1 MNLSMLVRFG
11 RSARLGAAALAVM
24 TVLACKPSVEG
35 ETRTWDQNRLTLQEW
50 TGKFPNFRPAI
61 EGRLAEAQAEF
72 DAAKGIGDADERA
85 NKMREAN
92 NKLSTLTSA
101 FQEIDRKIRE
111 YETLKNDPALLR
123 LPGTILM
130 PAMNASQAMLADARR
145 RLDGPVSNA
154 GEAVGRLRDASAGIS
169 RAMTPLQQA
178 RSQANQPQ
186 QPGQPGQPG
195 MGQPPGQAGMGQP
208 GMGQPGMG
216 APPQGMARPMA
227 PGMGAPGMGAPGMG
241 APGMGGQGVAP
252 QGQMRPGMG
261 APGAGGQMAPG
272 MAPPPGAPPAGA
284 PPAGAAPGGAKPF

>member
-1 MNLSMLVRFG
+1 MNLSPLVRFG
-11 RSARLGAAALAVM
+11 RSARLGAAAMALI
-24 TVLACKPSVEG
+24 TVVACKPSVEG

-130 PAMNASQAMLADARR
+130 PAMNASQMMLADARR

-154 GEAVGRLRDASAGIS
+154 GEAVGRLRDASAGIV
-169 RAMTPLQQA
+169 RAMAPLQQA
-178 RSQANQPQ
+178 RSQANPQ
-186 QPGQPGQPG
+186 QQARPGQP
-195 MGQPPGQAGMGQP
+195 GMGQP

-216 APPQGMARPMA
+216 QPGMDQPGMGQPGMGAPPPGMARPM
-227 PGMGAPGMGAPGMG
+227 PPSMGAPGMGAPAMG
-241 APGMGGQGVAP
+241 APGMGGQG
-252 QGQMRPGMG
+252 QMQPGRVP
-261 APGAGGQMAPG
+261 AGAGGQMAPG
-272 MAPPPGAPPAGA
+272 MAPPPGAPPAGS
-284 PPAGAAPGGAKPF
+284 APGGATGPKPF